1 LRKKIEC
8 IDQEKYKFLL
18 LLKIYNIDKLKIE
31 SRFKIIQNIK
41 KSLRMYNENEVKYL
55 NVLNNDILIFISS
68 EEILNKFLLT
78 TLSEMKREN
87 MLISSGEIKYLVAV
101 SEIIKS
107 IEISINELEITM
119 QAIEKENHIKNQALI
134 KFFNTSDKFI
144 QHEMEDR
151 LWYGKTIEIINNQ
164 AIIPYYQAIKDIKTG
179 KILKYEVLAR
189 AIYDNKII
197 PPYFFISKAEELG
210 MLYKITEIILD
221 KSFKFFST
229 NNYEFNINISAN
241 DLLRK
246 DFICTLK
253 NYLDKYNLDPKRVTF
268 EVLENITNMHENS
281 IIETLHKIKDIG
293 CKIAIDDFGSENS
306 NFSRLININCD
317 FIKIDAI
324 FIKDIL
330 NNPKNIE
337 IVSSIVNMSKALKI
351 KTVAEFVENKDI
363 YDLIKKCGVDYA
375 QGYYIDKPKEL
386 IWTTPKGGS
395 NYHAKF
401 KMNFATK

>member
-1 LRKKIEC
+1 MRKKIEC

-386 IWTTPKGGS
+386 I
-395 NYHAKF
+395 
-401 KMNFATK
+401 